1 MKTVYVSNI
10 DAVGKRGHVRG
21 AVARRVLA
29 ISARSLLFTDVMGR
43 PIDSFILPSDPGEA
57 FIDYLRE
64 TFGPLPEIKVATVDP
79 DNLWIADHIDPKW
92 VSGQSVDCF
101 IFDHDL
107 ERTIVAAGGQVL
119 NANRHEVIKRVNH
132 KGHFKDMFRDIFQTV
147 PGAMETGAEAVS
159 TLVADMSPCFLRM
172 ALAGGGVGNIVFR
185 QPVSSSDARKLMLE
199 SNSLW
204 VDADGLVEPILDIAW
219 SPGAAFEIGRNL
231 KLYSFLQITRRGCEY
246 VGCWMPAPDYVVG
259 RDQLDDVCNAI
270 ISKLSEIGFRGEADV
285 DLGVTPDGNI
295 LGFEINGRK
304 DGVRHVWQAV
314 SRWHGADVSQWRCA
328 VKAIDAF
335 QLRASE
341 QDTNAVLKV
350 LRGEGL
356 LACKSNPFG
365 AILSIP
371 PCRGL
376 IGVIIIG
383 HDYCDAHQ
391 RFLRVNDAIGSVD
404 NLSEDQPLFS

>member
-21 AVARRVLA
+21 AVAQRVLA
-29 ISARSLLFTDVMGR
+29 ISARSLLFTDVMGH
-43 PIDSFILPSDPGEA
+43 PIDTFVLPSDPGRG
-57 FIDYLRE
+57 FTNYLRE
-64 TFGPLPEIKVATVDP
+64 TFGPLPEIKIAPVDP
-79 DNLWIADHIDPKW
+79 DNLWIADHIDPEW
-92 VSGQSVDCF
+92 VLGQSVDCF
-101 IFDHDL
+101 ISDPDL
-107 ERTIVAAGGQVL
+107 ERAIVAAGGQVL
-119 NANRHEVIKRVNH
+119 NANRYEITQKVNH
-132 KGHFKDMFRDIFQTV
+132 KGHFKDMFRDTFQTV
-147 PGAMETGAEAVS
+147 PGTMGKGVEVIS

-172 ALAGGGVGNIVFR
+172 ALAGGGVGNIVFHE
-185 QPVSSSDARKLMLE
+185 PVSSADARKLMLE

-219 SPGAAFEIGRNL
+219 SPGAAFEVGRNL

-246 VGCWMPAPDYVVG
+246 VGCWIPAPDYVVERG
-259 RDQLDDVCNAI
+259 QIDNVCNAI
-270 ISKLSEIGFRGEADV
+270 ISKLSAMGFRGEADV
-285 DLGVTPDGNI
+285 DLGVTSDGKI

-335 QLRASE
+335 HLGNPE
-341 QDTNAVLKV
+341 QDTDSVLEI
-350 LRGEGL
+350 LRSKGL
-356 LACKSNPFG
+356 LACESDPFG

-371 PCRGL
+371 SCHGL
-376 IGVIIIG
+376 IGVIIVG

-391 RFLRVNDAIGSVD
+391 RFLRVNEAIGSGD
-404 NLSEDQPLFS
+404 NLNEDHPLFP